1 MGMRVPYTRR
11 CHVGTIFF
19 FFFNLSN
26 RVRLCAVSFDD
37 DVLILPDAVST
48 PIDDSPYISL
58 SWKLVSQ
65 LADYGVS
72 L

>member
-1 MGMRVPYTRR
+1 MGMRASYTRR

-19 FFFNLSN
+19 LSN

-58 SWKLVSQ
+58 RW
-65 LADYGVS
+65 
-72 L
+72 